1 MSNVAIILGAGNGTR
16 MKSEKSK
23 LLLEIGSKTV
33 IERSVEAFLS
43 VSDIDEIIVV
53 SRAQDIDIYSE
64 LLTDERISF
73 VIGGATRQQSVKNA
87 VETVDDAHLI
97 VIHDGA
103 RPLIKCEDI
112 EKTIRAAE
120 EFSAAAVG
128 VYVKDTI
135 KIVDKQGFVESTPD
149 RSTLFAVQ
157 TPQIFDFDLY
167 KSAMQK
173 ADEQG
178 LDFTDDC
185 QLVELCGG
193 KVKMVEGSYSNIKIT
208 TPDDIALAENLLK
221 NEGLLYENRSRV

>member
-53 SRAQDIDIYSE
+53 ARAQDIDIYSE

-97 VIHDGA
+97 IIHDGA

-128 VYVKDTI
+128 VFVKDTI
-135 KIVDKQGFVESTPD
+135 KIVDKQGFVESTPE

-167 KSAMQK
+167 KSAMRK

-221 NEGLLYENRSRV
+221 NEGLL

>member
-16 MKSEKSK
+16 MKSENSK

-53 SRAQDIDIYSE
+53 ARAQDIDIYSE

-128 VYVKDTI
+128 VFVKDTI

-167 KSAMQK
+167 KNAMKK

-221 NEGLLYENRSRV
+221 NEGLL

>member
-33 IERSVEAFLS
+33 IERSVDAFLS

-53 SRAQDIDIYSE
+53 ARQQDIEIYSE

-97 VIHDGA
+97 IIHDGA

-221 NEGLLYENRSRV
+221 NEGLL

>member
-53 SRAQDIDIYSE
+53 ARAQDIDIYSE

-128 VYVKDTI
+128 VFVKDTI
-135 KIVDKQGFVESTPD
+135 KIVDKQGFVVSTPD

-157 TPQIFDFDLY
+157 TPQIFDFVLY
-167 KSAMQK
+167 KNAMQK

-221 NEGLLYENRSRV
+221 NEGLL

>member
-53 SRAQDIDIYSE
+53 ARAQDIDIYSE

-73 VIGGATRQQSVKNA
+73 VIGGSTRQQSVKNA

-128 VYVKDTI
+128 VFVKDTI
-135 KIVDKQGFVESTPD
+135 KIVDKQGFVESTPE

-157 TPQIFDFDLY
+157 TPQIFDFELY
-167 KSAMQK
+167 KKAMQK

-221 NEGLLYENRSRV
+221 NEGLL